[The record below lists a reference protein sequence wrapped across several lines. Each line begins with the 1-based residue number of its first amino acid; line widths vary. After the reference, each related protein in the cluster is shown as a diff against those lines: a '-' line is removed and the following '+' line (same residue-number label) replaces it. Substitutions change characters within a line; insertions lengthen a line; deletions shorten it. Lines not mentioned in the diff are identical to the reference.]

1 MINLKK
7 KKIILVFLFI
17 IIIVAGI
24 GIFLL
29 LNLGGQTTPTYT
41 YDIENA
47 FPNLTFSDPVG
58 IYDSGDGTDRLF
70 VVEKGGKIYVI
81 NNTPSTSVKLIFLD
95 VSLEVSSTGE
105 RGLLGLA
112 FHPDYG
118 SNGYFYVYYTKTGSG
133 DSKISRFKVDNSNV
147 NLANESSEFT
157 IKEIAQPF
165 ANHNGGQIAFGPDGY
180 LYIALGDGGSF
191 GDPSGHGQNRMS
203 LLGTILRIDVDSGA
217 PYIIPSDNPFE
228 GNLDGYAEEIF
239 AFGFRNPWRFS
250 FDPISG
256 TLFAGD
262 AGESSREEINIVK
275 NGSNYGWST
284 KEGSLDYDPGT
295 NVTEMVEPLYE
306 YNHSLGVAII
316 GGFVYRGSV
325 LTGLTGK
332 YVYGDWGSGR
342 IWALTFSGETT
353 TNNTELVD
361 TTLQLLSFGVDSNNE
376 LYICA
381 TDGNI
386 YKLVES

>member
-47 FPNLTFSDPVG
+47 FPNLSFSDPVG
-58 IYDSGDGTDRLF
+58 IYDTGDGTDRLF

-147 NLANESSEFT
+147 NLANASSEFT

-203 LLGTILRIDVDSGA
+203 LLGTILRIDVDLGS

-228 GNLDGYAEEIF
+228 GNSDGYAEEIF

>member
-47 FPNLTFSDPVG
+47 FPNLSFSDPVG
-58 IYDSGDGTDRLF
+58 IYDTGDGTDRLF

-147 NLANESSEFT
+147 NLANASSEFT

-203 LLGTILRIDVDSGA
+203 LLGTILRIDVDLGS